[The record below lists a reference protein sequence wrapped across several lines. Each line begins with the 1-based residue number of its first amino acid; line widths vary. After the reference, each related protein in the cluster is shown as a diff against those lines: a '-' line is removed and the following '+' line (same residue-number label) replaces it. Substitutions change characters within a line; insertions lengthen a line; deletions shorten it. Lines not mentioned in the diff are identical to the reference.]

1 MVTEWLNDEECVKN
15 RGQESVCR
23 LVVEVGLGLTGRSL
37 AAGISRGEVDRSR
50 KGGRRARAAARWER
64 GSSFQ
69 RGWFIS
75 TITRHGRVIA
85 VQSVSRLGSNQSRLF
100 QLPTELKSEV
110 DIKRKPRDWPAVF
123 LSQHGR

>member
-50 KGGRRARAAARWER
+50 KGGKRVRAAVSGGGSFRR
-64 GSSFQ
+64 G
-69 RGWFIS
+69 
-75 TITRHGRVIA
+75 A
-85 VQSVSRLGSNQSRLF
+85 
-100 QLPTELKSEV
+100 
-110 DIKRKPRDWPAVF
+110 
-123 LSQHGR
+123 LSQQAYMRE